1 MSASKNLIQAAAGVG
16 GGDFYSYTVDNS
28 VRFNNAD
35 SAYLSI
41 PAVTPDSTTKQAF
54 SCWFKIGLPATQ
66 VTLLLNRID
75 SNNYTH
81 FILVGDGTLYFL
93 NYDAGVLS
101 RKVSTAV
108 FRDHSAWY
116 NFVVIVDT
124 TLATASDRIKM
135 YVNGERLTSFG
146 TSADPVSNETFR
158 IVPSATLNNIGRY
171 YDGASFFSYADQYMS
186 QVAVIDGTTVTI
198 DDFGQSKNGVWVP
211 KNLSGLTFGSGGYL
225 LDFSNSAALGTDVS
239 GNGNNFTSSGLT
251 SSDQMTDT
259 PTNNFATANPLDKT
273 TRNAALSE
281 GNLRYVN
288 AVADNNWYATFG
300 SIGMTSGKYYWE
312 ICVVSLTTSLSA
324 GIAIGNHSSFNGYSY
339 PFGVETYKVYTNGY
353 IYHDGATTS
362 PTSYCATYNTGDII
376 GVCVDADA
384 REAWIS
390 VNGTFYGS
398 PTAGTGGMAATF
410 GTPFR
415 EGDIFP
421 LSDVRDATGMFNFG
435 QDSSFAGNKTAQN
448 NTDENGIG
456 DFYYTPPTGY
466 LALCT
471 ANLPEPTI
479 GPNSATITDEVF
491 APILYTGNATS
502 QSISTLDFQPDLTWI
517 KNRDATDSH
526 MLFDAVRG
534 ATKYLNVDLSNN
546 DEATDAQSLSSF
558 DSNGFSVGNNVA
570 VNTNNEN
577 YVAWNWKA
585 NGSGVTNNDGDVTS
599 TVSVNNDAGIS
610 IVEFTTPATAQG
622 FTIGHGMDKAPDFL
636 ILRGLQ
642 TYQAWWVWHKD
653 FSPTYYYLYL
663 SGTAGFSGLTQ
674 STNAWNN
681 AVPTSTVFSTR
692 SDWQFGTNIPVVGY
706 AFAEVEGFSSFG
718 SYTGNGSADGP
729 FIYTGFRPAFII
741 TKRTDTSGYGWVI
754 MDAGRDQ
761 YNVADAWLYADSSSA
776 EVSNSSTRIDFLSN
790 GFKLRGDSSTQNASG
805 GTYIYMAFA
814 ENPFKYSN
822 AR

>member
-251 SSDQMTDT
+251 SSDQVIDT
-259 PTNNFATANPLDKT
+259 PTNNFCTLNPLNVYAGT
-273 TRNAALSE
+273 FSFAE
-281 GNLRYVN
+281 GNLQSYLLTTAWRSVIGSC
-288 AVADNNWYATFG
+288 AIPKTGKWYFECT
-300 SIGMTSGKYYWE
+300 TSGP
-312 ICVVSLTTSLSA
+312 S
-324 GIAIGNHSSFNGYSY
+324 
-339 PFGVETYKVYTNGY
+339 TNGGVGLARDDVNLK
-353 IYHDGATTS
+353 IL
-362 PTSYCATYNTGDII
+362 GDNAQIVGYLTDNSRI
-376 GVCVDADA
+376 GVQFWASNGGVIDNTSGTYTSTTTAPWNVAWTTQTIGVAVDMD
-384 REAWIS
+384 
-390 VNGTFYGS
+390 
-398 PTAGTGGMAATF
+398 AGTVKFYKSNVLVGTYTPSGAFPGEYDWIPCASSYDGGQYKT
-410 GTPFR
+410 
-415 EGDIFP
+415 
-421 LSDVRDATGMFNFG
+421 FNFG
-435 QDSSFAGNKTAQN
+435 A
-448 NTDENGIG
+448 NG
-456 DFYYTPPTGY
+456 FTYTPPTDH